1 MAKRKRIGRPPK
13 PVEERKNVNFT
24 FRSRGELR
32 DWLRDAAAPEN
43 RSISEEIE
51 KRLYESFQKQQAARD
66 LAKALLEHFEER
78 GVFDFA
84 KKHIEGTKS

>member
-13 PVEERKNVNFT
+13 RAKERKSVNFT

-32 DWLRDAAAPEN
+32 DWLRDASEPEG

-51 KRLYESFQKQQAARD
+51 KRLYESFQKQQVARD

-78 GVFDFA
+78 EVFDFA
-84 KKHIEGTKS
+84 KKHTEESKQ